1 MITADRAGVSQL
13 RRLMFIS
20 AAALLVL
27 LGGLTGFF
35 GSSATSFA
43 WSRQGLPIE
52 YLMVP
57 STSMNRQIKVEFQ
70 SGGPHAVYLLD
81 GMLAADD
88 YNGWDKYTAAFE
100 WFDQSGLSV
109 VMPTGGM
116 ASFYSDWYRPAVGHG
131 QTQTYKWETF
141 LTKELPDWL
150 SANKGIT
157 PSGNAA
163 VGVSMAGSASL
174 ILAAKHPQNFIYGAS
189 MSGFLNLSAGQWPS
203 LVGVAMMGTGGFR
216 SEDMWG
222 PPTDPAWASNDPT
235 VNVDKLIA
243 NGTRVWVYCG
253 TGTQSDLGGNK
264 PGASVLENA
273 TRLSNKIFQSRYQAH
288 GGRNGVFNFSDN
300 GTHTWEYWG
309 PQLQAMK
316 PDLQRVL
323 GAG

>member
-1 MITADRAGVSQL
+1 M
-13 RRLMFIS
+13 RRLMLIS
-20 AAALLVL
+20 AAALLAV
-27 LGGLTGFF
+27 LGGLST
-35 GSSATSFA
+35 SSARSSA

-57 STSMNRQIKVEFQ
+57 SASMQRQIKVEFQ
-70 SGGPHAVYLLD
+70 PGGPHAVYLLD

-88 YNGWDKYTAAFE
+88 FNGWDKYTSAFE
-100 WFDQSGLSV
+100 WFDQSGLSLI
-109 VMPTGGM
+109 MPTGGM
-116 ASFYSDWYRPAVGHG
+116 ASFYADWYRPASGRSHV
-131 QTQTYKWETF
+131 QTYKWQTF
-141 LTKELPDWL
+141 LTQELPEWL
-150 SANKGIT
+150 SANKGIS

-174 ILAAKHPQNFIYGAS
+174 ILAAKHPENFIYAAS

-203 LVGVAMMGTGGFR
+203 LVGVAMMGAAGYR
-216 SEDMWG
+216 AEDMWG
-222 PPTDPAWASNDPT
+222 PPTDPAWAANDPT

-243 NGTRVWVYCG
+243 NGTRIWVYCG
-253 TGTQSDLGGNK
+253 TGDASELGGNK
-264 PGASVLENA
+264 PGADFLEDA

-288 GGRNGVFNFSDN
+288 GGRNGVFNFSDK
-300 GTHTWEYWG
+300 GLHTWEYWG

>member
-1 MITADRAGVSQL
+1 VDAAGSWHF
-13 RRLMFIS
+13 RRLMATS
-20 AAALLVL
+20 VAAVVALIGSLAA
-27 LGGLTGFF
+27 
-35 GSSATSFA
+35 SSATSSA

-57 STSMNRQIKVEFQ
+57 SASMQRQIKVEFQ
-70 SGGPHAVYLLD
+70 GGGPHVVYLLD
-81 GMLAADD
+81 GMLAQDD
-88 YNGWDKYTAAFE
+88 YNGWDKYTSAFE

-116 ASFYSDWYRPAVGHG
+116 ASFYSDWYRPATGNSRM
-131 QTQTYKWETF
+131 QTYKWETF
-141 LTKELPDWL
+141 LTQELPAWL
-150 SANKGIT
+150 SANKGT
-157 PSGNAA
+157 SSSGNAA

-174 ILAAKHPQNFIYGAS
+174 ILAAKHPENFSYAAS

-203 LVGVAMMGTGGFR
+203 LVGIAMMGSGGYR

-222 PPTDPAWASNDPT
+222 QPTDPAWARNDPT
-235 VNVDKLIA
+235 VNVDKLVA

-253 TGTQSDLGGNK
+253 TGTGTGTQSDSGGNK
-264 PGASVLENA
+264 PAAGLLESA
-273 TRLSNKIFQSRYQAH
+273 TRLSNKIFQSRYLAH

-300 GTHTWEYWG
+300 GAHTWEYWG

-323 GAG
+323 GAR